1 MTQLAIGMVTVE
13 PKASNGLIF
22 KKLGYVYSYE
32 ESKRVITTYSGETLR
47 NEQTVIS
54 KQIKQLQ
61 NLTQSNDQSIA
72 PVLSELF
79 SLSETISEINSIIF
93 GENGSVPIQPAETIV
108 LRKKRSLFPW
118 GGKIVKWILG
128 NADEYEVRDIL
139 DEIETNRQ
147 NNIFTEKIVRNHTI
161 SIEKLLNIME
171 RRSQNVDK
179 EINSIIDQL
188 QTVFSRFNNA
198 SQVIDRQNE
207 INTLTQALT
216 LGIIRYRSTQ
226 DKILQHVLASD
237 MINIDPELISLS
249 FLENTLFEIEKTLQH
264 QQMLPWS
271 LIKNNR
277 KIEWYKTIS
286 MCTFVID
293 KNIVFEFIIPIISR
307 SKRELYE
314 IIPAP
319 MIRDEYLIYIQP
331 ETPYIITNSMKTEI
345 GYLNEADIEKC
356 IKING
361 NEYICSSN
369 LPIFNKKTNE
379 NYCELTIF
387 LKTEGES
394 NNCVFKT
401 MPKRDSFIKIKDTE
415 QYYYVAAN
423 KIVASTLCKDKP
435 GEVVLEGTGLLTIN
449 ESCSVFSA
457 NFRITSQSITNVV
470 KQNDYVISS
479 FMTNTITNG
488 KSHKYIMH
496 TDELS
501 DITKEFDSI
510 RDKLKN
516 EEIIAEMKM
525 QKELLFQAKV
535 THHVHTGVNIS
546 ITLIFCIFSVF
557 LVFCIFKIKKPKASD
572 VNFVNYHGNDKK
584 ELVDSQKIIIA

>member
-1 MTQLAIGMVTVE
+1 MTSFARGMVTVE

-32 ESKRVITTYSGETLR
+32 ESKRVITTYSGEALR
-47 NEQTVIS
+47 NEQILID
-54 KQIKQLQ
+54 KQIIRLQ
-61 NLTQSNDQSIA
+61 NLTQINNASIE
-72 PVLSELF
+72 PVLVELYR
-79 SLSETISEINSIIF
+79 LSETINEINNIIF
-93 GENGSVPIQPAETIV
+93 GENGTSISNQTHGIF

-118 GGKIVKWILG
+118 GGRIIKWILG

-139 DEIETNRQ
+139 DEIEKNRQ
-147 NNIFTEKIVRNHTI
+147 NNIFTDKIVRNQTI
-161 SIEKLLNIME
+161 YIEKLLNILE
-171 RRSQNVDK
+171 KKNKNVDK

-188 QTVFSRFNNA
+188 QAVFNRFSNV
-198 SQVIDRQNE
+198 SQAIEKQNE
-207 INTLTQALT
+207 INILTQALT
-216 LGIIRYRSTQ
+216 LGIMRYRSTQ

-249 FLENTLFEIEKTLQH
+249 FLESTLSDIEKTLH
-264 QQMLPWS
+264 HEQMLPWS

-286 MCTFVID
+286 MCTFVIE
-293 KNIVFEFIIPIISR
+293 KNIVFEFIVPIISR

-331 ETPYIITNSMKTEI
+331 ETPYIITNDIKTEI
-345 GYLNEADIEKC
+345 GYLNEMDIEKC

-369 LPIFNKKTNE
+369 LPIFNKKTSE
-379 NYCELTIF
+379 NFCELTIF

-423 KIVASTLCKDKP
+423 RIVASTLCKEKP
-435 GEVVLEGTGLLTIN
+435 GEIVLEGTGLLTIN
-449 ESCSVFSA
+449 ESCSVFNA
-457 NFRITSQSITNVV
+457 NFRITSQSVTSVV

-479 FMTNTITNG
+479 FMPNTITNS
-488 KSHKYIMH
+488 KSQKYIMH

-501 DITKEFDSI
+501 DITREFDSI

-516 EEIIAEMKM
+516 DEIMEEMKI
-525 QKELLFQAKV
+525 QKEMLSEAKV
-535 THHVHTGVNIS
+535 TSHVHTGVNIT
-546 ITLIFCIFSVF
+546 ITIICISAIFLIFCIFK
-557 LVFCIFKIKKPKASD
+557 LKKPKASD
-572 VNFVNYHGNDKK
+572 VNFVNYNGNDKK
-584 ELVDSQKIIIA
+584 ELVDSQKITIA